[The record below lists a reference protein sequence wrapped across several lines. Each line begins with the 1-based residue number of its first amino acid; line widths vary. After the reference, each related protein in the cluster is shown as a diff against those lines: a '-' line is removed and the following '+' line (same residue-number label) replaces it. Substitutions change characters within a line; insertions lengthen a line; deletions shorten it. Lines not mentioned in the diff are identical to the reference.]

1 MAVLGLIWGASFLFI
16 KRSVGIFTPL
26 QMAMWRMVLATVIY
40 LPVAAVYW
48 SKINWKKWRPL
59 LIVAFCGSAL
69 PNFFFAIAQ
78 QHVNSSLAG
87 ALNALTP
94 LFTLVIGASFF
105 RMKVSW
111 SRFWGIVVGLSGAMM
126 LILLN
131 SSTAV
136 SGSAFFAFLCVLATV
151 CYAINANAVGHYL
164 RDQHPAAI
172 SSAAFMITGG
182 FFVAG
187 LVYSGGWTAVWQ
199 HPRGMEGLGYVF
211 YLSALGTV
219 GGSILYFWLLQRNSP
234 LFATSVT
241 YLLPVTA
248 MLLGV
253 LDGEAISAIDIAG
266 TLVILAGLYLAR
278 K

>member
-164 RDQHPAAI
+164 QDQHPAAI

-187 LVYSGGWTAVWQ
+187 LV
-199 HPRGMEGLGYVF
+199 
-211 YLSALGTV
+211 
-219 GGSILYFWLLQRNSP
+219 
-234 LFATSVT
+234 
-241 YLLPVTA
+241 
-248 MLLGV
+248 
-253 LDGEAISAIDIAG
+253 
-266 TLVILAGLYLAR
+266 
-278 K
+278 

>member
-1 MAVLGLIWGASFLFI
+1 
-16 KRSVGIFTPL
+16 
-26 QMAMWRMVLATVIY
+26 MAMWRMVLATIIY

-48 SKINWKKWRPL
+48 SKIDWRKWRPL
-59 LIVAFCGSAL
+59 MIVAFCGSAL

-105 RMKVSW
+105 KMKVSW

-131 SSTAV
+131 SSTTV

-151 CYAINANAVGHYL
+151 CYAINANAVGHHL
-164 RDQHPAAI
+164 QGQHPAAI

-182 FFVAG
+182 FDCCLAASAGYGGFGIRILSFGTWHSRGIYTILLAASAQQSAVCDLCYLFASGDSYVAG
-187 LVYSGGWTAVWQ
+187 CTRW
-199 HPRGMEGLGYVF
+199 
-211 YLSALGTV
+211 
-219 GGSILYFWLLQRNSP
+219 
-234 LFATSVT
+234 
-241 YLLPVTA
+241 
-248 MLLGV
+248 
-253 LDGEAISAIDIAG
+253 
-266 TLVILAGLYLAR
+266 
-278 K
+278 